1 MTPTTLS
8 RRIRI
13 LALSSRFCGPRLVS
27 TWVWAGHYAWG
38 MGAWGEG

>member
-13 LALSSRFCGPRLVS
+13 LALSPGL
-27 TWVWAGHYAWG
+27 TWVWAGHYAWA
-38 MGAWGEG
+38 MGGWGEG